1 MTVSLAR
8 HCRHPHTRG
17 LGSLFFLNIFNFL
30 TMPCGVRD
38 PSSPT
43 RDQTR
48 DPAVEALS
56 LNRWPTREDPGD
68 LGSLMSHPPFLHIF
82 QTRNPRLPP
91 RTPLAARRPR
101 GPVVPVGMGMRL
113 PLPPCPGPASPPRLS
128 PHRPGLLLG
137 TLALLTGSLASLWYP
152 RSPYSSQRVLSQSQ
166 IPANCLFRVPSA
178 PPFTVSGVSE
188 PQRPAPTKAPSLP
201 ACHFRGAS

>member
-1 MTVSLAR
+1 
-8 HCRHPHTRG
+8 
-17 LGSLFFLNIFNFL
+17 
-30 TMPCGVRD
+30 MPQGMWD

-56 LNRWPTREDPGD
+56 LNHWPTREDPGD
-68 LGSLMSHPPFLHIF
+68 LGSLMSHPPFLRIF
-82 QTRNPRLPP
+82 QTRNPRLSPGLP
-91 RTPLAARRPR
+91 WLQE

-113 PLPPCPGPASPPRLS
+113 PLPPCPGPASPPCPS

-137 TLALLTGSLASLWYP
+137 TLALLTGSLASLRHP
-152 RSPYSSQRVLSQSQ
+152 RSSYCSQRVLSQSQ
-166 IPANCLFRVPSA
+166 IPANCLFRVLSA

-201 ACHFRGAS
+201 ACHFEGAS

>member
-17 LGSLFFLNIFNFL
+17 LGSLFCLNIFNFL

-82 QTRNPRLPP
+82 QTRNPRLSPGLP
-91 RTPLAARRPR
+91 WLQE

-113 PLPPCPGPASPPRLS
+113 PLPPCHGPASPPRLS

-201 ACHFRGAS
+201 ACHFEGAS